1 MSFRFKSIQAL
12 RLVRK
17 CYPPDRDLNNANL
30 KYAFHTRENGLGI
43 AKTHHAS
50 FTFIEAT
57 KLDLFPAPSC
67 YNGRKLQLFLLIIF
81 ILTIN
86 ILRCWLISPC
96 KTMVCSLSYMNHFD
110 PFLERT
116 KSEWKKITTTEL
128 NHSILSFFA
137 LTCFAHPD

>member
-1 MSFRFKSIQAL
+1 MPFIQGKMSW
-12 RLVRK
+12 
-17 CYPPDRDLNNANL
+17 
-30 KYAFHTRENGLGI
+30 LGI
-43 AKTHHAS
+43 AKTHNGS

-57 KLDLFPAPSC
+57 KLDLFPALSC

-128 NHSILSFFA
+128 NHSILSFFCTDLFCTPWLMYQNDSKSRSNLKRA
-137 LTCFAHPD
+137 ADISQFFHPY